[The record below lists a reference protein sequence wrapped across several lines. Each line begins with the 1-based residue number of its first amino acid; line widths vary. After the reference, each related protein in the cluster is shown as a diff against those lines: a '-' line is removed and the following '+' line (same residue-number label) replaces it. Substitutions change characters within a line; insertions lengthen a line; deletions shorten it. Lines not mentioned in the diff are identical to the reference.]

1 MRISIIS
8 SLRKNCGI
16 GIYTFEFLS
25 NILKYQEVKEI
36 RLFTHIDSDFTLASK
51 KLRIY
56 KVINEIN
63 PSYIFTL
70 LRLLRKIKPDVI
82 DVEWDHSL
90 YAPTKLL
97 GIYIFPLLSYLKD
110 KLFLSFHS
118 LYRLEDVE
126 RYLIATT
133 KNKLAGKIGSRCYFL
148 TKRFL
153 LNNLKVGRVFT
164 LYEYE
169 QVRKIRKNFVVIPQG
184 IGNARKL
191 TKARRDITTL
201 TIFGFIRRTKDYK
214 LAIASLSFLPDNF
227 KLIIAGQPKE
237 TELVNEIRKW
247 AKEYNVKD
255 RVTLLPRLLSPKE
268 KEKIMKRTD
277 ILLLPYLLISN
288 SGVLLD
294 GIKYFKPVVSTVL
307 PDDITQLKIGAYA
320 ENDAES
326 FAEAILTVNSR
337 YNEFIDNIKIVQP
350 KFLWKNIIPQIIE
363 NYQKI
368 ADE

>member
-1 MRISIIS
+1 
-8 SLRKNCGI
+8 
-16 GIYTFEFLS
+16 
-25 NILKYQEVKEI
+25 VKEI
-36 RLFTHIDSDFTLASK
+36 HLFTHIDSDFTLASK

-63 PSYIFTL
+63 PSYIFTP

-126 RYLIATT
+126 RYLITTT
-133 KNKLAGKIGSRCYFL
+133 KNKLAGKIGSRCYSL

-164 LYEYE
+164 LYEYA

-191 TKARRDITTL
+191 SKARRDITTL

-247 AKEYNVKD
+247 ANEYNVKD

-294 GIKYFKPVVSTVL
+294 GIKYCKPIVSTVL
-307 PDDITQLKIGAYA
+307 PEDITQLKIGVYA
-320 ENDAES
+320 ENKPES
-326 FAEAILTVNSR
+326 FAEAILAVNSR
-337 YNEFIDNIKIVQP
+337 YNEFLENIKIVQP

-368 ADE
+368 VEE